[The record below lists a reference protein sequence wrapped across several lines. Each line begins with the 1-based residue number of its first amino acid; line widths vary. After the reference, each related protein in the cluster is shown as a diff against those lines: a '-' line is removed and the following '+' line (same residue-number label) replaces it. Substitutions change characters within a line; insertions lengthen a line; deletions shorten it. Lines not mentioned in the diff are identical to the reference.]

1 MSRCERKTSRWLKSQ
16 LGSSKRTALK
26 GSGLQPYCQ
35 PEFAARPKIVPF
47 KAVARPFL
55 PRSRPWLL
63 TTAAGGGLVPAPAS
77 RFRGAYPHQLSSYA
91 LLGLAAFRAHGAR
104 WSANRKLSRKDLCSA
119 KTPSDL
125 TPFKFPWPNSGKSLL
140 KVVITQKAS
149 VIVGLQPVVK
159 VNVVQIGRYQF
170 FAEFVSFRK

>member
-1 MSRCERKTSRWLKSQ
+1 MIGQTISHYRILQKQGGGGMGVVYEAEDAT
-16 LGSSKRTALK
+16 LGRRVALK
-26 GSGLQPYCQ
+26 
-35 PEFAARPKIVPF
+35 
-47 KAVARPFL
+47 FL
-55 PRSRPWLL
+55 PPELSSDTADSRRRWFG
-63 TTAAGGGLVPAPAS
+63 TAPAS

-91 LLGLAAFRAHGAR
+91 LLGLTAFRAHGAR